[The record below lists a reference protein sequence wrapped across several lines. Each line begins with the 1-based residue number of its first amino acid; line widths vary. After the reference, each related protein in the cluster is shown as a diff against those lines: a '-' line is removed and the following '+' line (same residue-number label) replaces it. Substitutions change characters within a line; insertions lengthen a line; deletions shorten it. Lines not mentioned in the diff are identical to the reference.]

1 LPFDHSDYWGT
12 LAAASLLASSHS
24 YAQPSD
30 FVWEQIAADGRLPVW
45 ARCMWAWAQL
55 IVQPT
60 EQECPNRSKEA
71 GGLGVIAICSYSGC
85 LELFKC
91 CTKDLQPEPGCP
103 DDMDS
108 EKL

>member
-1 LPFDHSDYWGT
+1 ML
-12 LAAASLLASSHS
+12 
-24 YAQPSD
+24 
-30 FVWEQIAADGRLPVW
+30 
-45 ARCMWAWAQL
+45 AWAQL

-103 DDMDS
+103 DDMDY
-108 EKL
+108 EKLYLLFMLSAEMKQQIPIGSFLIQDRLSII